1 MTRNLFILAMIS
13 VFVFRAPA
21 AAAQAP
27 EGQPLLTLR
36 EVEQL
41 VKRNRK
47 NLAPVAAVVEER
59 GVDFDVDDKIAK
71 KLRKAGA
78 TEDLLAKIWQAGPTA
93 KASLRAMLTTA
104 AGVQLQASPQE
115 AKDFHEL
122 QNTSDPDRQLALVA
136 QFEKTYP
143 ESELMSYAY
152 TSAAK
157 AWQMKGD
164 LDKMLEYG
172 EKSLKLDPDNVYS
185 LVLVALTLPQP
196 RMLQGPPAEA
206 SKRLADAETY
216 SSRAIQLIDQLP
228 PPTPDSPISG
238 EMKTALLADAHFAR
252 GMAHLMRDD
261 FAKAVED
268 LNQAIFLKPSA
279 QYYFRL
285 GEAHQRQG
293 KNGEAIKAFG
303 MAAQLG
309 EGTVLKAYAEKRL
322 EELKRL
328 Q

>member
-1 MTRNLFILAMIS
+1 MTRNLFIAAMIS
-13 VFVFRAPA
+13 VFLSAVPIAG
-21 AAAQAP
+21 AQAQG
-27 EGQPLLTLR
+27 EQPPLTER
-36 EVEQL
+36 EVERL
-41 VKRNRK
+41 IKRNK
-47 NLAPVAAVVEER
+47 KDLAPVVALVEER
-59 GVDFDVDDKIAK
+59 GVDFDVDDKVA
-71 KLRKAGA
+71 RKFRRAGVS
-78 TEDLLAKIWQAGPTA
+78 EDVLAKIWQAGPTA

-104 AGVQLQASPQE
+104 AGVQLQATPQE

-122 QNTSDPDRQLALVA
+122 QNVSDPDRQLALVA

-143 ESELMSYAY
+143 DSELMSYAY

-164 LDKMLEYG
+164 LDKLLEYG

-196 RMLQGPPAEA
+196 RMLQGAPVE
-206 SKRLADAETY
+206 SNKRLAEAETY
-216 SSRAIQLIDQLP
+216 ATRAIQLIDQLP

-279 QYYFRL
+279 QYFFRL
-285 GEAHQRQG
+285 GEAHQRHG
-293 KNGEAIKAFG
+293 NNGEAMKAFG